1 MFEFVLLDSH
11 QCNRFLGEPAISN
24 FYPRLPRKSRLK
36 LYKEAG
42 RRLCNQTVNG
52 YRDCYRGVVFWTGD
66 FGEAWRDF
74 AERPPKHHQVMGC
87 DFAARASLRPA
98 PTGKRGTCA

>member
-36 LYKEAG
+36 LYKESG
-42 RRLCNQTVNG
+42 RPLCNQTVNG
-52 YRDCYRGVVFWTGD
+52 YRDCIGGLIRSYGD
-66 FGEAWRDF
+66 SLAVRRDLH
-74 AERPPKHHQVMGC
+74 ALKVLAVE
-87 DFAARASLRPA
+87 
-98 PTGKRGTCA
+98 

>member
-42 RRLCNQTVNG
+42 RPLCNQTVNR
-52 YRDCYRGVVFWTGD
+52 YRDCIGRNEWRKEWSGRRGRVLD
-66 FGEAWRDF
+66 
-74 AERPPKHHQVMGC
+74 
-87 DFAARASLRPA
+87 A
-98 PTGKRGTCA
+98 PLLGNVAYALKVLL

>member
-36 LYKEAG
+36 LYKEAE
-42 RRLCNQTVNG
+42 RRLCNRTVNG
-52 YRDCYRGVVFWTGD
+52 YRDCIGGAYALVRRLPG
-66 FGEAWRDF
+66 GEARF
-74 AERPPKHHQVMGC
+74 AMRSK
-87 DFAARASLRPA
+87 FLR
-98 PTGKRGTCA
+98 

>member
-36 LYKEAG
+36 LYKEAE
-42 RRLCNQTVNG
+42 RPLCNQTVNG
-52 YRDCYRGVVFWTGD
+52 YRDCIEGVVWWSGD
-66 FGEAWRDF
+66 SLAVRRDLH
-74 AERPPKHHQVMGC
+74 ALKVLAVE
-87 DFAARASLRPA
+87 
-98 PTGKRGTCA
+98 

>member
-36 LYKEAG
+36 LYKEAE
-42 RRLCNQTVNG
+42 RPLCNHAVNS
-52 YRDCYRGVVFWTGD
+52 YRNCIRCLGCAAISENQ
-66 FGEAWRDF
+66 GEIYMRSNF
-74 AERPPKHHQVMGC
+74 
-87 DFAARASLRPA
+87 LL
-98 PTGKRGTCA
+98 